1 MWLQVLTKCNTRTV
15 DNEGAQYNKNLKDP
29 EKWKALSFHTFCL
42 NYTQFLSPSPPPPPN
57 QLLSVQDLSSDLIE
71 THHYIAV
78 FQRDIIVDYFVSLP
92 LGFVLLGS

>member
-1 MWLQVLTKCNTRTV
+1 M
-15 DNEGAQYNKNLKDP
+15 ESA
-29 EKWKALSFHTFCL
+29 
-42 NYTQFLSPSPPPPPN
+42 FLSHILLKLHSVSLSPPPPN

>member
-1 MWLQVLTKCNTRTV
+1 M
-15 DNEGAQYNKNLKDP
+15 ESA
-29 EKWKALSFHTFCL
+29 
-42 NYTQFLSPSPPPPPN
+42 FLSHILLKLHSVSLSQPPPPPPN

>member
-1 MWLQVLTKCNTRTV
+1 M
-15 DNEGAQYNKNLKDP
+15 ESA
-29 EKWKALSFHTFCL
+29 
-42 NYTQFLSPSPPPPPN
+42 FLSHILLKLHSVSLSQPPPPPN